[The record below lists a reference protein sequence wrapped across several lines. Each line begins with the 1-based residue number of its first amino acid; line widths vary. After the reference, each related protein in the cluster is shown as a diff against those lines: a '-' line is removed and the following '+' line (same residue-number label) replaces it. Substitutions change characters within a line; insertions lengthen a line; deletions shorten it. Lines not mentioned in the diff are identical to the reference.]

1 MKRVKK
7 PRGIRHDRDCH
18 RCKVR
23 GVKCD
28 LNRPRCQFCL
38 QGGDVCQYPQ
48 RVVWVEDKKAKP
60 SDSSP
65 EPKDTS
71 SQINNE
77 QTSTAETT
85 TKPTSV
91 NLYGFIDLLG
101 AFYQQICSS
110 RRDIPEEGV
119 QLISR
124 TLNFAR
130 SRIEDAGNKQAIQS
144 HLVALTNLSQVIE
157 SAHPI
162 ALFGIATFAM
172 FEVCC
177 GSFGN
182 WHCHLQGARSLLDLH
197 CQRKGA
203 LDDLCGEISGLAD
216 VLGYLVWFD
225 VTGALVRESSLIF
238 DDWHRETLGA
248 EFFDSVGCPADTF
261 ELFVYLA
268 KHRNDD
274 GIGAL
279 DLSSRAMAQ
288 ILQLNAGDS
297 SDHNLAA
304 TVYRG
309 AGAIVAFGR
318 AGGLEDLDASTS
330 IYHASVVSSMVDRVC
345 ETIAKIPST
354 SRFYVHLATP
364 AYLTGMQASTAKQCD
379 IIRGYWRNCQSC
391 EFPRY
396 PDAEAQCERRWRST
410 LYVEAGFSTN

>member
-1 MKRVKK
+1 MARVKK
-7 PRGIRHDRDCH
+7 PRGIRHDRDCY

-28 LNRPRCQFCL
+28 LNRPRCQSCL
-38 QGGDVCQYPQ
+38 QGGEACQYPQ
-48 RVVWVEDKKAKP
+48 RVVWVEDNKTKHSA
-60 SDSSP
+60 SP
-65 EPKDTS
+65 EPKPS
-71 SQINNE
+71 ISHIHNE
-77 QTSTAETT
+77 QLPATET

-101 AFYQQICSS
+101 TFYQQICSS
-110 RRDIPEEGV
+110 SRDIPEEGV

-124 TLNFAR
+124 TLSFAR
-130 SRIEDAGNKQAIQS
+130 SRIEDAGNKESIQS

-172 FEVCC
+172 FEVCG

-197 CQRKGA
+197 CQHKSS

-216 VLGYLVWFD
+216 VLAYLVWFD

-238 DDWHRETLGA
+238 DDWHRETLGV

-268 KHRNDD
+268 KHHNGE

-279 DLSSRAMAQ
+279 DFSSRAMAQ
-288 ILQLNAGDS
+288 ILQLDAGDS
-297 SDHNLAA
+297 SDRSLAT

-309 AGAIVAFGR
+309 AGAIMAFCR
-318 AGGLEDLDASTS
+318 AVRLEDQGHSTL
-330 IYHASVVSSMVDRVC
+330 YHLGVVSSMVDRVC
-345 ETIAKIPST
+345 EAIAKIPST

-364 AYLTGMQASTAKQCD
+364 AYLTGMQASTAKQRD
-379 IIRGYWRNCQSC
+379 IIRNYWRNCQSC

-396 PDAEAQCERRWRST
+396 PDAEAQCERRWRT
-410 LYVEAGFSTN
+410 LCTRYGSGG